1 MTKFDNL
8 QSRMDSS
15 FSPSLTNLEKQM
27 PQNYMT
33 HNMNKIPMKQ
43 SKLQKTLSQSAFDKT
58 SKQDLVDKEKYQE
71 KVEKLT

>member
-33 HNMNKIPMKQ
+33 YNMNKIPMKQ
-43 SKLQKTLSQSAFDKT
+43 SKLQKTLSQSGFDKT
-58 SKQDLVDKEKYQE
+58 SKQDVLNKEKYQE